1 MADKEQTPPR
11 GPSPPKP
18 RNKAAA
24 AARREA
30 RVRRLWQRLVLIALC
45 VVAVGIVD
53 LRARVYRQEQGLTE
67 NDGYFVRDD
76 VGAGEDVPVQSTP
89 EPVERVAYTGIVEN
103 IVIRPLIA
111 YPELAF
117 DGDDQEASMDAWH
130 LTVSEYKK
138 LLESLYNNGY
148 VLVYA
153 PDLYEE
159 TTDAYGRAVMTPREL
174 YVPKG
179 KTPLILNF
187 DDFYT
192 TSMRE
197 NGTVYKLILDENGEF
212 ASWGLDPQ
220 GQEVVSYELDAIT
233 ILEAFIAEH
242 PDFSL
247 DGARATLGLSGK
259 EGILGYATQSASP
272 TRTAEIQAVEP
283 VIHALLYNGYT
294 FAYHS
299 YAHFDFSQQT
309 AEAVQ
314 QDVDQWLSEVGSLVG
329 ETTLVSYPYGGRLDN
344 SGQAMSY
351 LLGKGFR
358 VFQSMGIES
367 YVNLTEGLPIVNMDR
382 LHPDG
387 QTLRWNRDIYLDF
400 FDAKEIFDYDVRPD
414 LGYDFE

>member
-1 MADKEQTPPR
+1 MAEHQHTPQH
-11 GPSPPKP
+11 GGKPPIP

-30 RVRRLWQRLVLIALC
+30 RQRRFWQRLVLIVLC
-45 VVAVGIVD
+45 IAAIGIVD
-53 LRARVYRQEQGLTE
+53 LRYRVFRQEQGLTE
-67 NDGYFVRDD
+67 DDGYFVRDD
-76 VGAGEDVPVQSTP
+76 VGAGEDAPIQNTP
-89 EPVERVAYTGIVEN
+89 EPVERVAYKGTVEN

-117 DGDDQEASMDAWH
+117 DGDDQQASMDAWH

-148 VLVYA
+148 ILVYA

-159 TTDAYGRAVMTPREL
+159 TTDIYGRTVMAQKEL

-192 TSMRE
+192 TNMQK

-212 ASWGLDPQ
+212 ASWGRDPQ
-220 GQEVVSYELDAIT
+220 GQEVISYELDAIT
-233 ILEAFIAEH
+233 ILEAFIDEH

-259 EGILGYATQSASP
+259 EGILGYATQSTSS
-272 TRTAEIQAVEP
+272 TRAAEIEAAEP
-283 VIHALLYNGYT
+283 VIQALLYHGYS

-299 YAHFDFSQQT
+299 YGHFDFSQQT
-309 AEAVQ
+309 AESVQ

-329 ETTLVSYPYGGRLDN
+329 ETRLVSYPYGGRLD
-344 SGQAMSY
+344 STGQAMSY

-358 VFQSMGIES
+358 VFMSMGIES
-367 YVNLTEGLPIVNMDR
+367 YVSLADGLPIVNMDR

-400 FDAKEIFDYDVRPD
+400 FDAKEIFDYENRPD